1 MAERN
6 QKKKRSKTPLALVA
20 LLLLGSLGVTW
31 KLGVF
36 GGEGGN
42 ADSENAGTDSGSV
55 AIVESVEETEP
66 IVETEG
72 EGPLIYE
79 IEVSGDK
86 ILWQNSEVTL
96 DQLKENITN
105 LSKTDKVTLIDN
117 EAVQDSYQSVLD
129 LLDEN
134 EISYGQK

>member
-36 GGEGGN
+36 GGKGGD
-42 ADSENAGTDSGSV
+42 ADSESTGTASDSV
-55 AIVESVEETEP
+55 AIVESVEETE
-66 IVETEG
+66 G
-72 EGPLIYE
+72 EGPLVYE

-96 DQLKENITN
+96 DQIKENITN

>member
-1 MAERN
+1 
-6 QKKKRSKTPLALVA
+6 
-20 LLLLGSLGVTW
+20 LGSLGVTW

-36 GGEGGN
+36 GGKGGD
-42 ADSENAGTDSGSV
+42 ADSENPDTASGSV
-55 AIVESVEETEP
+55 AIVESVEETES
-66 IVETEG
+66 IAETEG
-72 EGPLIYE
+72 EGPLVYE

-86 ILWQNSEVTL
+86 IFWQNSEVTL
-96 DQLKENITN
+96 EQLKENITN

-134 EISYGQK
+134 EIPYGQK